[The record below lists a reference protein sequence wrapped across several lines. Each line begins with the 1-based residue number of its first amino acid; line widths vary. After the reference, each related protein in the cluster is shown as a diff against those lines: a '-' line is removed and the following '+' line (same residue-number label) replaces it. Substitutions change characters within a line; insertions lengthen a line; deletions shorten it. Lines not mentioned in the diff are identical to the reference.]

1 MLYFQSFVLVSEL
14 KGETAKQVP
23 LRNWRRCDIH
33 MYIDIH
39 THREENKM
47 RIHVDNT
54 DQIEE
59 KG

>member
-39 THREENKM
+39 TYRDENKV
-47 RIHVDNT
+47 RIHVDKLT
-54 DQIEE
+54 
-59 KG
+59 K

>member
-1 MLYFQSFVLVSEL
+1 MLVSEL
-14 KGETAKQVP
+14 KGETAKQAP
-23 LRNWRRCDIH
+23 LSNWRRCDIH